1 VWYAAMT
8 KDERNGSSWVFFN
21 SLLTTVSRFH
31 LTGMTIIEGVLKGSV
46 RDIARLIT
54 IVENELP
61 EATAAMQSIF
71 PHTGSAYTIG
81 FTGPPGAG
89 KSTLVDKVTLQL
101 CRQGEK
107 IGIVAIDP
115 SSPFS
120 GGALLGDR
128 IRMRDI
134 ITEENVFIR
143 SVSTRGSM
151 GGLSRAAGDIA
162 KILDAAGNDFVII
175 ETVGVGQDEVDIFK
189 TADTSVL
196 VLMPGAGDDI
206 QSIKAGIMEIAD
218 IFVVN
223 KADREGADGLIT
235 SIRQMLD
242 LNTKPGPWR
251 PPIIKTAAIRGEG
264 IDELLQAVQ
273 EHRDFL
279 AGTGALAAR
288 RKERLRTEI
297 IKLVERRISHIIQSQ
312 IKQNGRFEELVEKVA
327 AREEDPYSCVKRIV
341 GPLEKK

>member
-1 VWYAAMT
+1 MPAQKVEHLLPAHAVVFSAMDLV
-8 KDERNGSSWVFFN
+8 K
-21 SLLTTVSRFH
+21 
-31 LTGMTIIEGVLKGSV
+31 GVLNGKV
-46 RDIARLIT
+46 RDIARLISV
-54 IVENELP
+54 VENELP
-61 EATAAMQSIF
+61 EATKAMQEIF
-71 PHTGSAYTIG
+71 PHTGNAYTVG

-89 KSTLVDKVTLQL
+89 KSTLVDKVTKHW
-101 CRQGEK
+101 CEQGKK

-134 ITEENVFIR
+134 ATEDGVFIR

-151 GGLSRAAGDIA
+151 GGLSRAATDIA
-162 KILDAAGNDFVII
+162 KILDAAGKDFVLI

-223 KADREGADGLIT
+223 KADREGADALVR

-242 LNTKPGPWR
+242 LNPKPGPWR
-251 PPIIKTAAIRGEG
+251 PPIMKTVALHDQGIEQLIAAIH
-264 IDELLQAVQ
+264 
-273 EHRDFL
+273 EHREFL
-279 AGTGALAAR
+279 VQNDLLAAR
-288 RKERLRTEI
+288 RKERIKAEILR
-297 IKLVERRISHIIQSQ
+297 LVERRVANIIQQ
-312 IKQNGRFEELVEKVA
+312 QVRQNGRFETLIEKVV
-327 AREEDPYSCVKRIV
+327 AREDDPYSCIERIV
-341 GPLEKK
+341 GPLEQKNPEL

>member
-1 VWYAAMT
+1 MNLV
-8 KDERNGSSWVFFN
+8 D
-21 SLLTTVSRFH
+21 
-31 LTGMTIIEGVLKGSV
+31 GVLKGNV
-46 RDIARLIT
+46 RDIARLISV
-54 IVENELP
+54 VENELP
-61 EATAAMQSIF
+61 EATDAMQEIF
-71 PHTGSAYTIG
+71 PHTGNAYTVG

-89 KSTLVDKVTLQL
+89 KSTLVDKVTLHL
-101 CRQGEK
+101 CQQGKK

-120 GGALLGDR
+120 GGAILGDR

-134 ITEENVFIR
+134 VTEKDVFIR
-143 SVSTRGSM
+143 SLSTRGSM

-162 KILDAAGNDFVII
+162 KILDASGKDFVLI

-223 KADREGADGLIT
+223 KADRDGADGLVT

-242 LNTKPGPWR
+242 MNPKPAPWR
-251 PPIIKTAAIRGEG
+251 PPIVKTAATHNEG
-264 IDELLQAVQ
+264 IVELFSAIE
-273 EHRDFL
+273 EHRRFL
-279 AGTGALAAR
+279 ADSGSLEAR
-288 RKERLRTEI
+288 RKERLRAEI
-297 IKLVERRISHIIQSQ
+297 IRLVERRISKIIQSQ
-312 IKQNGRFEELVEKVA
+312 IKQNGRFEELVEKVV
-327 AREEDPYSCVKRIV
+327 AREDDPYSCTERIV
-341 GPLEKK
+341 GPLEENKS

>member
-1 VWYAAMT
+1 
-8 KDERNGSSWVFFN
+8 
-21 SLLTTVSRFH
+21 
-31 LTGMTIIEGVLKGSV
+31 
-46 RDIARLIT
+46 
-54 IVENELP
+54 VENELP
-61 EATAAMQSIF
+61 EATAAMQAIF
-71 PHTGSAYTIG
+71 PHTGIAYTIG

-89 KSTLVDKVTLQL
+89 KSTLVDKITLQL
-101 CRQGEK
+101 CRQGKK

-134 ITEENVFIR
+134 ITEQDVFIR

-162 KILDAAGNDFVII
+162 KILDAAGKDVVII

-223 KADREGADGLIT
+223 KADREGADSLIT

-251 PPIIKTAAIRGEG
+251 PPIIKTSATQNEG
-264 IDELLQAVQ
+264 IEELLKAVQ
-273 EHRDFL
+273 EHREFL
-279 AGTGALAAR
+279 TISGSLDAR

-297 IKLVERRISHIIQSQ
+297 IRLVERRVSRLVQSQ
-312 IKQNGRFEELVEKVA
+312 IKQNGHFEELVEKVA
-327 AREEDPYSCVKRIV
+327 ARDEDPYSCVERIV
-341 GPLEKK
+341 GPLEEE

>member
-1 VWYAAMT
+1 M
-8 KDERNGSSWVFFN
+8 S
-21 SLLTTVSRFH
+21 
-31 LTGMTIIEGVLKGSV
+31 IIEGALKGSV

-61 EATAAMQSIF
+61 EAAAAMQSIF
-71 PHTGSAYTIG
+71 PHTGRAYTIG

-101 CRQGEK
+101 CRQDK
-107 IGIVAIDP
+107 KVGIVAIDP

-134 ITEENVFIR
+134 ITEKNVFIR

-162 KILDAAGNDFVII
+162 KILDASGKDVVII
-175 ETVGVGQDEVDIFK
+175 ETVGVGQDAVDIFK
-189 TADTSVL
+189 TADTSML

-218 IFVVN
+218 VFVVN
-223 KADREGADGLIT
+223 KADREGAEGLIT

-242 LNTKPGPWR
+242 LNTKPGPGR
-251 PPIIKTAAIRGEG
+251 PPIIKTSATHNQG
-264 IDELLQAVQ
+264 IDELLAAVA
-273 EHRDFL
+273 EHREFL
-279 AGTGALAAR
+279 TGSGALAAR
-288 RKERLRTEI
+288 RKERLRAEI
-297 IKLVERRISHIIQSQ
+297 IRLVERRVSHIVQSQ
-312 IKQNGRFEELVEKVA
+312 IRQNGRFEELVEKVA
-327 AREEDPYSCVKRIV
+327 ARAEDPYSCVERIV
-341 GPLEKK
+341 GPLEKNNYNK

>member
-1 VWYAAMT
+1 MNLV
-8 KDERNGSSWVFFN
+8 D
-21 SLLTTVSRFH
+21 
-31 LTGMTIIEGVLKGSV
+31 GVLKGNV
-46 RDIARLIT
+46 RDIARLISV
-54 IVENELP
+54 VENELP
-61 EATAAMQSIF
+61 EATEAMQEIF
-71 PHTGSAYTIG
+71 PHTGNAYTVG

-89 KSTLVDKVTLQL
+89 KSTLVDKVTLHL
-101 CRQGEK
+101 CQQGKK

-120 GGALLGDR
+120 GGAILGDR

-134 ITEENVFIR
+134 ITEKDVFIR
-143 SVSTRGSM
+143 SLSTRGSM

-162 KILDAAGNDFVII
+162 KILDASGKDFVLI

-223 KADREGADGLIT
+223 KADRDGADGLVT

-242 LNTKPGPWR
+242 MNPKPGPWR
-251 PPIIKTAAIRGEG
+251 PPIVKTAATHNEG
-264 IDELLQAVQ
+264 IAELFSAIE
-273 EHRDFL
+273 EHREFL
-279 AGTGALAAR
+279 AGTGSLAAR
-288 RKERLRTEI
+288 RKERLRAEI
-297 IKLVERRISHIIQSQ
+297 IRLVERRISKIIQSQ
-312 IKQNGRFEELVEKVA
+312 IKQNGRFEELVEKVV
-327 AREEDPYSCVKRIV
+327 AREDDPYRCTERIV
-341 GPLEKK
+341 EPLEKNPKL

>member
-1 VWYAAMT
+1 
-8 KDERNGSSWVFFN
+8 
-21 SLLTTVSRFH
+21 
-31 LTGMTIIEGVLKGSV
+31 MTIIEGVLKGNI

-81 FTGPPGAG
+81 FTGPTGAG

-101 CRQGEK
+101 CRQGKK

-143 SVSTRGSM
+143 SVSTRGSI
-151 GGLSRAAGDIA
+151 GGLSRAAGNIA

-175 ETVGVGQDEVDIFK
+175 ETVGVGQNEVDIFK

-223 KADREGADGLIT
+223 KADRDEAEGLIT

-242 LNTKPGPWR
+242 SNTKPSPWR
-251 PPIIKTAAIRGEG
+251 PPIIKTAAIQNEG
-264 IDELLQAVQ
+264 TDELLNAVQ
-273 EHRDFL
+273 EHRTFL
-279 AGTGALAAR
+279 DSTGALAAR

-297 IKLVERRISHIIQSQ
+297 IKLAERRISHIVQSQ

-327 AREEDPYSCVKRIV
+327 AREEDPYICVERIV
-341 GPLEKK
+341 GPLERK

>member
-1 VWYAAMT
+1 MLLQNIVLLFSGHPAIFDAM
-8 KDERNGSSWVFFN
+8 DLVNGA
-21 SLLTTVSRFH
+21 
-31 LTGMTIIEGVLKGSV
+31 LKGNI
-46 RDIARLIT
+46 RDIARLISV
-54 IVENELP
+54 VENELP
-61 EATAAMQSIF
+61 EATKAMQEIF
-71 PHTGSAYTIG
+71 PHTGKAYTVG

-89 KSTLVDKVTLQL
+89 KSTLVDKVTLHL
-101 CRQGEK
+101 CAREKK

-115 SSPFS
+115 SSPFT

-134 ITEENVFIR
+134 ATEKGVFIR

-151 GGLSRAAGDIA
+151 GGLSQAAGDIA
-162 KILDAAGNDFVII
+162 KILDAAGKDFVLI

-223 KADREGADGLIT
+223 KADREGADALVT

-242 LNTKPGPWR
+242 LNPKPSPWR
-251 PPIIKTAAIRGEG
+251 PPIMKTVAVLDQGVEELIVAIN
-264 IDELLQAVQ
+264 
-273 EHRDFL
+273 EHREFL
-279 AGTGALAAR
+279 VRNGLLAAR
-288 RKERLRTEI
+288 RKERIKAEI
-297 IKLVERRISHIIQSQ
+297 IRLVERRVAKIIQQQ
-312 IKQNGRFEELVEKVA
+312 IRQNGRFEALIEKVV
-327 AREEDPYSCVKRIV
+327 AREEDPYSCIERIV
-341 GPLEKK
+341 GPLEEGKS

>member
-1 VWYAAMT
+1 
-8 KDERNGSSWVFFN
+8 
-21 SLLTTVSRFH
+21 
-31 LTGMTIIEGVLKGSV
+31 MTIIEGVLKGNI

-71 PHTGSAYTIG
+71 PHTGTAYTIG

-89 KSTLVDKVTLQL
+89 KSTLVDKITLQL
-101 CRQGEK
+101 CRQGKK

-134 ITEENVFIR
+134 ITEQDVFIR

-162 KILDAAGNDFVII
+162 KILDAAGKDVVII

-223 KADREGADGLIT
+223 KADREGADSLIT

-251 PPIIKTAAIRGEG
+251 PPIIKTSATQNEG
-264 IDELLQAVQ
+264 IEELLKAVQ

-279 AGTGALAAR
+279 TISGSLDAR

-297 IKLVERRISHIIQSQ
+297 IRLVERRVSRLVQSQ
-312 IKQNGRFEELVEKVA
+312 IKQNGHFEELVEKVA
-327 AREEDPYSCVKRIV
+327 ARDEDPYSCVERIV
-341 GPLEKK
+341 GPLEKE

>member
-1 VWYAAMT
+1 
-8 KDERNGSSWVFFN
+8 
-21 SLLTTVSRFH
+21 
-31 LTGMTIIEGVLKGSV
+31 MTIIEGVLRGNV

-71 PHTGSAYTIG
+71 LHTGSAYTIG

-89 KSTLVDKVTLQL
+89 KSTLVDKITLQL
-101 CRQGEK
+101 CRQGKK

-134 ITEENVFIR
+134 ITEQEVFIR

-162 KILDAAGNDFVII
+162 KILDASGKDVVII

-242 LNTKPGPWR
+242 LNTAPGPWR
-251 PPIIKTAAIRGEG
+251 PLIIKTSATQNKG
-264 IDELLQAVQ
+264 IDDLLKAVQ
-273 EHRDFL
+273 EHREFL
-279 AGTGALAAR
+279 TISGSLAAR

-297 IKLVERRISHIIQSQ
+297 IRLVERRVSRLVQSQ
-312 IKQNGRFEELVEKVA
+312 IKQNGRFEKLVEKVA
-327 AREEDPYSCVKRIV
+327 AREEDPYSCVERIV
-341 GPLEKK
+341 APLEEE

>member
-1 VWYAAMT
+1 MNLV
-8 KDERNGSSWVFFN
+8 D
-21 SLLTTVSRFH
+21 
-31 LTGMTIIEGVLKGSV
+31 GVLKGNI

-54 IVENELP
+54 VVENELP
-61 EATAAMQSIF
+61 EAIKAMQEIF
-71 PHTGSAYTIG
+71 PHTGNAYTVG

-89 KSTLVDKVTLQL
+89 KSTLVDKVTLHL
-101 CRQGEK
+101 CQKEK
-107 IGIVAIDP
+107 KVGIIAIDS

-134 ITEENVFIR
+134 VMEKEVFIR
-143 SVSTRGSM
+143 SLSTRGSM

-162 KILDAAGNDFVII
+162 KILDASGKDFVLI
-175 ETVGVGQDEVDIFK
+175 ETVGVGQGEVDIFK

-223 KADREGADGLIT
+223 KADREGADGLVT

-242 LNTKPGPWR
+242 MNPKPGPWR
-251 PPIIKTAAIRGEG
+251 PPIVKTVATHNEG
-264 IDELLQAVQ
+264 IEELFSAVS
-273 EHRDFL
+273 EHREFL
-279 AGTGALAAR
+279 VSSGSLAER
-288 RKERLRTEI
+288 RRERLRAEI
-297 IKLVERRISHIIQSQ
+297 IRLVERRVSKIIQTQ
-312 IKQNGRFEELVEKVA
+312 IRQNGRFEELIEKVV
-327 AREEDPYSCVKRIV
+327 AREDDPYSCTERIV

>member
-1 VWYAAMT
+1 
-8 KDERNGSSWVFFN
+8 
-21 SLLTTVSRFH
+21 
-31 LTGMTIIEGVLKGSV
+31 MTIIEGVLKGNI

-71 PHTGSAYTIG
+71 PHTGTAYTIG

-89 KSTLVDKVTLQL
+89 KSTLVDKITLQL
-101 CRQGEK
+101 CRQGKK

-134 ITEENVFIR
+134 ITEQDVFIR

-162 KILDAAGNDFVII
+162 KILDAAGKDVVII

-223 KADREGADGLIT
+223 KADREGADSLIT

-242 LNTKPGPWR
+242 LNTAPGPWR
-251 PPIIKTAAIRGEG
+251 PPIIKTSATQNEG
-264 IDELLQAVQ
+264 IEELLKAVQ

-279 AGTGALAAR
+279 TISGSLDAR

-297 IKLVERRISHIIQSQ
+297 IRLVERRVSRLVQSQ
-312 IKQNGRFEELVEKVA
+312 IKQNGHFEELVEKVA
-327 AREEDPYSCVKRIV
+327 ARDEDPYSCVERIV
-341 GPLEKK
+341 GPLEKE

>member
-1 VWYAAMT
+1 MNLV
-8 KDERNGSSWVFFN
+8 D
-21 SLLTTVSRFH
+21 
-31 LTGMTIIEGVLKGSV
+31 GVLKGNV
-46 RDIARLIT
+46 RDIARLISV
-54 IVENELP
+54 VENELP
-61 EATAAMQSIF
+61 EATDAMQEIF
-71 PHTGSAYTIG
+71 PHTGNAYTVG

-89 KSTLVDKVTLQL
+89 KSTLVDKVTLHL
-101 CRQGEK
+101 CQQGKK

-120 GGALLGDR
+120 GGAILGDR

-134 ITEENVFIR
+134 VTEKDVFIR
-143 SVSTRGSM
+143 SLSTRGSM

-162 KILDAAGNDFVII
+162 KILDASGKDFVLI

-223 KADREGADGLIT
+223 KADRDGADGLVT

-242 LNTKPGPWR
+242 MNPKPGPWR
-251 PPIIKTAAIRGEG
+251 PPIVKTAATYNEG
-264 IDELLQAVQ
+264 IAELFSAIE
-273 EHRDFL
+273 EHREFL
-279 AGTGALAAR
+279 AGTGSLAAR
-288 RKERLRTEI
+288 RKERLRAEI
-297 IKLVERRISHIIQSQ
+297 IRLVERRISKIIQSQ
-312 IKQNGRFEELVEKVA
+312 IKQNGRFEELVEKVV
-327 AREEDPYSCVKRIV
+327 AREDDPYNCTERIV
-341 GPLEKK
+341 GPLEQNKS

>member
-1 VWYAAMT
+1 M
-8 KDERNGSSWVFFN
+8 S
-21 SLLTTVSRFH
+21 
-31 LTGMTIIEGVLKGSV
+31 IIEGVLKGNV
-46 RDIARLIT
+46 RDTARLIT

-61 EATAAMQSIF
+61 EAPAAMQSIF
-71 PHTGSAYTIG
+71 SHTGRAYTIG

-89 KSTLVDKVTLQL
+89 KSTLVDKVTLQF
-101 CRQGEK
+101 CRQEK
-107 IGIVAIDP
+107 KVGIIAIDP

-143 SVSTRGSM
+143 SVSTRGSI
-151 GGLSRAAGDIA
+151 GGLSRAAGNIA

-175 ETVGVGQDEVDIFK
+175 ETVGVGQNEVDIFK

-223 KADREGADGLIT
+223 KADRDEAEGLIT

-242 LNTKPGPWR
+242 SNTKPGPWR
-251 PPIIKTAAIRGEG
+251 PPIIKTAAIQNEG
-264 IDELLQAVQ
+264 TDELLNAVQ
-273 EHRDFL
+273 EHRTFL
-279 AGTGALAAR
+279 ESTGALSAR

-297 IKLVERRISHIIQSQ
+297 IRLAERRISHIVQSQ

-327 AREEDPYSCVKRIV
+327 AREEDPYSCVERIV
-341 GPLEKK
+341 GPLEEE